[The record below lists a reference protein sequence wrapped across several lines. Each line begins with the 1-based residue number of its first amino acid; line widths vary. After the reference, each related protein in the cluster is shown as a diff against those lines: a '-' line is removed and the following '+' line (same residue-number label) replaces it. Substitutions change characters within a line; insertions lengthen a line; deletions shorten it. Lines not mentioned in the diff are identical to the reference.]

1 MWFAG
6 FCAKEGETSNE
17 RVKSMV
23 PIPIIWLWELA
34 ESEGIIVEWYPQE
47 NYPLG
52 RYCYADGLSFIFL
65 NPVIQESSRLYRCTF
80 AHELG
85 HYYATVAGM
94 PGDDELALEWARRIV
109 LPDSWVLPRRHMNPA
124 RLAEEADVYEEWVA
138 ARIRDIWN
146 RLSGRFCALKGDVK
160 C

>member
-1 MWFAG
+1 SRPLCFSLNH
-6 FCAKEGETSNE
+6 TSTPE
-17 RVKSMV
+17 IYTLSLHDAL
-23 PIPIIWLWELA
+23 PI
-34 ESEGIIVEWYPQE
+34 
-47 NYPLG
+47 
-52 RYCYADGLSFIFL
+52 YADGLSFIFL
-65 NPVIQESSRLYRCTF
+65 NPVIQESSKLYRCTF

-94 PGDDELALEWARRIV
+94 PGDDELALKWARRIV